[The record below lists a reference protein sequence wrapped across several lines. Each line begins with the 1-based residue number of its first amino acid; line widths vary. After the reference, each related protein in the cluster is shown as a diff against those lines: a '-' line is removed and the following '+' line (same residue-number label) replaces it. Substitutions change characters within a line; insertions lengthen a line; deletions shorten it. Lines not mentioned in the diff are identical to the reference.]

1 VTVELLYFAN
11 PMCSWCWGFA
21 PVIGCLA
28 ERHGDSTR
36 VTLAL
41 GALGRGQEPMRPQDK
56 ASVRGHWE
64 HVAELTGQPFDFA
77 FFDRE
82 GFVYDTEPAC
92 RAVAAVRAERPD
104 LALPY
109 LHALQRAFY
118 AEDRDVTEAGELR
131 RLAEAVGY
139 DGGEAF
145 DATFAAPATR
155 AAVAEEFAQT
165 ARLGVAGYPTLLAL
179 AGGRAHVLS
188 LGCRPLADVEA
199 ALVPLLEQHAGG

>member
-21 PVIGCLA
+21 PVVGHLA
-28 ERHGDSTR
+28 EHHRHR
-36 VTLAL
+36 IRITLAL
-41 GALGRGQEPMRPQDK
+41 GALGRGREPMRPQDK
-56 ASVRGHWE
+56 AFVRGHWE

-92 RAVAAVRAERPD
+92 RAVATVRAAHPD

-118 AEDRDVTEAGELR
+118 AENRDVTAADELR
-131 RLAEAVGY
+131 RVAEAVGC
-139 DGGEAF
+139 DGEAF
-145 DATFAAPATR
+145 EAAFAAPPTR
-155 AAVAEEFAQT
+155 AAVAEEFDQT
-165 ARLGVAGYPTLLAL
+165 ARLGVTGYPTLLAL
-179 AGGRAHVLS
+179 ADGRARVVS
-188 LGCRPLADVEA
+188 LGCRSLAGVEK
-199 ALVPLLEQHAGG
+199 ALAPALEHVENA

>member
-21 PVIGCLA
+21 PVIGHLA
-28 ERHGDSTR
+28 QRHANHTR

-41 GALGRGQEPMRPQDK
+41 GALGRGQESMRPQDK

-82 GFVYDTEPAC
+82 RFVYDTEPAC
-92 RAVAAVRAERPD
+92 RAVATVRAARPD

-118 AEDRDVTEAGELR
+118 AENRDVTAADELR
-131 RLAEAVGY
+131 RAAESVGC
-139 DGGEAF
+139 DGEAF
-145 DATFAAPATR
+145 EMAFAAPQTR
-155 AAVAEEFAQT
+155 AAVAEEFGQT
-165 ARLGVAGYPTLLAL
+165 ARLGVTGYPTLLTL
-179 AGGRAHVLS
+179 AGGRAHAVS
-188 LGCRPLADVEA
+188 LGCRPLADVED
-199 ALVPLLEQHAGG
+199 ALAPVLERDATG

>member
-21 PVIGCLA
+21 PVIGRSA

-56 ASVRGHWE
+56 AFVRGHWE
-64 HVAELTGQPFDFA
+64 HVAKLTGQPFDFG

-92 RAVAAVRAERPD
+92 RAVATVRAQRPD

-118 AEDRDVTEAGELR
+118 AENRDVTGTGELR
-131 RLAEAVGY
+131 RVAESAGC
-139 DGGEAF
+139 DGAAFEA
-145 DATFAAPATR
+145 AFAAPQAR
-155 AAVAEEFAQT
+155 AAVAEEFEQT
-165 ARLGVAGYPTLLAL
+165 ARLGVTGYPTLLAL
-179 AGGRAHVLS
+179 AAGRAHVVS
-188 LGCRPLADVEA
+188 LGCRPLAEVEA
-199 ALVPLLEQHAGG
+199 ALAPVLKQDAAG

>member
-21 PVIGCLA
+21 PVIGHLA
-28 ERHGDSTR
+28 ERHADRAR

-92 RAVAAVRAERPD
+92 RAVATVRAARPD

-118 AEDRDVTEAGELR
+118 AENRDVTAADELR
-131 RLAEAVGY
+131 RVAEAVGC
-139 DGGEAF
+139 DGEAF
-145 DATFAAPATR
+145 ETAFAALPTR
-155 AAVAEEFAQT
+155 ATVAEEFEQT
-165 ARLGVAGYPTLLAL
+165 ARLGVTGYPTLLAL
-179 AGGRAHVLS
+179 ADGRARVVS
-188 LGCRPLADVEA
+188 LGCRPLADVEMALAPVLERYA
-199 ALVPLLEQHAGG
+199 AG